1 MFHIKINETTNY
13 LYVVFN
19 YFTVKDEIM
28 GRSCDDLPHEL
39 PISIFPEILSN
50 KVDFGTEKLMEAF
63 LTDIPFFT
71 AATAADME
79 ASSHDFIFDGKII
92 KNNILIICG
101 FINFNMKHF
110 T

>member
-1 MFHIKINETTNY
+1 
-13 LYVVFN
+13 
-19 YFTVKDEIM
+19 
-28 GRSCDDLPHEL
+28 
-39 PISIFPEILSN
+39 
-50 KVDFGTEKLMEAF
+50 MEAF